1 MLFKLLERAF
11 VGEGALGVELMDV
24 DFHILEGP
32 SCDPI
37 RFPTA
42 GQSKN
47 VSASPYTGK
56 QARRHVTKNDTSER
70 GLKSLR
76 PMIETFLTAFAT
88 FFAVIGPIDTAVLLA
103 SLTPNMSPA
112 ERRAIS
118 VKAVVIATIIIL
130 LFALVGQP
138 VLTELGV
145 SLAALQ
151 TAGGIILFMIALEM
165 TLAKRPGPAAS
176 LSARESEEAE
186 DRAEHHAEIAV
197 FPLATPLLAGPGA
210 MTSAIVLAAST
221 EGDLSLIGA
230 VIAAIIAVMAVTL
243 VLLLLAQEIHH
254 LIGVTARKVIVRVFG
269 VLLAALA
276 VQSIFNGLSQA
287 HIFD

>member
-1 MLFKLLERAF
+1 
-11 VGEGALGVELMDV
+11 
-24 DFHILEGP
+24 
-32 SCDPI
+32 
-37 RFPTA
+37 
-42 GQSKN
+42 
-47 VSASPYTGK
+47 
-56 QARRHVTKNDTSER
+56 
-70 GLKSLR
+70 
-76 PMIETFLTAFAT
+76 MIEMFLTAFTT

-118 VKAVVIATIIIL
+118 AKAVIIATIIIL

-151 TAGGIILFMIALEM
+151 TAGGVILFMIALEM

-186 DRAEHHAEIAV
+186 DKAEHHAEIAV

-221 EGDLSLIGA
+221 KGDLSLIGA
-230 VIAAIIAVMAVTL
+230 VIAAIMAVMAVTL